1 MSIRTSPAKARMASA
16 SLLAATAL
24 LAAAA
29 LSGCSYNTLETYDL
43 ENDLGPAHDL
53 RYDPTP
59 ELYTLHQRPSD
70 WRNEFGVMW
79 DENTRMM
86 RGDFHR
92 AMYWDRAS
100 RLTRE
105 PIPR

>member
-1 MSIRTSPAKARMASA
+1 MAIRTPAKARAASA
-16 SLLAATAL
+16 SLLAGAVL
-24 LAAAA
+24 LAA

-70 WRNEFGVMW
+70 FRNEFGVMF
-79 DENTRMM
+79 DENVRMM

-92 AMYWDRAS
+92 MMYWDRPS